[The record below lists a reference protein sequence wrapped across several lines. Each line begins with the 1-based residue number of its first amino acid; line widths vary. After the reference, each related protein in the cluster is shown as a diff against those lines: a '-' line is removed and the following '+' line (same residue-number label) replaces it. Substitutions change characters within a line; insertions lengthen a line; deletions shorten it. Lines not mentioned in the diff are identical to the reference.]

1 MITLVVPVF
10 NMEQYLPRC
19 MDALMKQTCKAF
31 TIILI
36 DDGSTD
42 SSPSMCDRY
51 AKEHP
56 ELIRVVHKKNGG
68 LSSARN
74 AGIEAASGK
83 YIIFPDPDDWVEPD
97 YVEQLLSLQ
106 ERYQP
111 DLVCLG
117 HFIDYDDHSLP
128 ANEGQ
133 NFTQMTGA
141 DAQKALLM
149 PPCMS
154 GFAWNK
160 LYQLDIIKAHR
171 LKFLDDVGTTEDLDF
186 AFRYLQFC
194 DSVCFAPEIRV
205 YHYYQRSGAATH
217 SGFSVKKLQSIHTYE
232 KIIDIAGQ
240 TSEIGRAAKEE
251 ICNTAINLLP
261 IYLNSGIE
269 DKVSYLKIKE
279 YIQKY
284 YFDYQ
289 KSSRYSKGRKIQAV
303 LARYVPRLYCRIKNI
318 VSHE

>member
-1 MITLVVPVF
+1 
-10 NMEQYLPRC
+10 
-19 MDALMKQTCKAF
+19 
-31 TIILI
+31 
-36 DDGSTD
+36 
-42 SSPSMCDRY
+42 
-51 AKEHP
+51 
-56 ELIRVVHKKNGG
+56 
-68 LSSARN
+68 
-74 AGIEAASGK
+74 
-83 YIIFPDPDDWVEPD
+83 
-97 YVEQLLSLQ
+97 
-106 ERYQP
+106 
-111 DLVCLG
+111 
-117 HFIDYDDHSLP
+117 
-128 ANEGQ
+128 
-133 NFTQMTGA
+133 MTGA

-232 KIIDIAGQ
+232 KMIDIAGQ

-269 DKVSYLKIKE
+269 DEVSYLKIKE

-303 LARYVPRLYCRIKNI
+303 LARYVPRLYCTIKNI